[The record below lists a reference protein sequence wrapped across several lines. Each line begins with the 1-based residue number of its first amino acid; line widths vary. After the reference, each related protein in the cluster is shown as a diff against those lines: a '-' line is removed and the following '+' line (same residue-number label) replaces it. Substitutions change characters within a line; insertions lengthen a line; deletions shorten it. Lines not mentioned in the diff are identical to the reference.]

1 MEINGTKR
9 DLENRKPTR
18 YELIRKDGS
27 TYPAVFEKAWDAA
40 ACARALWPDQEQ
52 DEERSGKGW
61 DIAVVGAD
69 R

>member
-9 DLENRKPTR
+9 DLENCQPTR
-18 YELIRKDGS
+18 YELIDKDGKVVVQDTDMRQLIFLAES
-27 TYPAVFEKAWDAA
+27 M
-40 ACARALWPDQEQ
+40 WPDQEQ